1 MSDTVIVALI
11 SGGVTLIG
19 TMITVFTNALK
30 TRKENNNRLDKIE
43 AKIDSHIEA
52 DEKESAVMC
61 RSRILR
67 FANDVRRGLD
77 FSKDYWDT
85 IMIDITEYGKYTSAH
100 PDFKNA
106 VCLHAIKMLETEYDR
121 LLTENSFT
129 V

>member
-1 MSDTVIVALI
+1 MTETIKVALI
-11 SGGVTLIG
+11 SGAVTLIG
-19 TMITVFTNALK
+19 TIITVVTNAVK
-30 TRKENNNRLDKIE
+30 SRRENNNRLNIIE

-52 DEKESAVMC
+52 DEKESATMC

-85 IMIDITEYGKYTSAH
+85 IMIDITNYSIYTSEH
-100 PDFKNA
+100 PDFKNQ
-106 VCLHAIKMLETEYDR
+106 VCVHAIKMLEDQYDE
-121 LLTENSFT
+121 LMIKNGFA

>member
-1 MSDTVIVALI
+1 MSDTVLVAMI
-11 SGGVTLIG
+11 SGGMTLIG

-30 TRKENNNRLDKIE
+30 TRRENNERLDKIE
-43 AKIDSHIEA
+43 KKIDSHIEA

-85 IMIDITEYGKYTSAH
+85 IMIDITDYQNYTGEH

-106 VCLHAIKMLETEYDR
+106 VCMHAIKMLEDEYDR
-121 LLTENSFT
+121 LLTKNSFT